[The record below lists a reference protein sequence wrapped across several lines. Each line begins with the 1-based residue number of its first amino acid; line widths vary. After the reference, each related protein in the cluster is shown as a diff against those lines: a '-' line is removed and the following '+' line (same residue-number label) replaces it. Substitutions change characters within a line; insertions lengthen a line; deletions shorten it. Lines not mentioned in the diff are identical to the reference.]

1 MKKVLISAP
10 LLSASG
16 YGHHSRQIFEFL
28 LTQENI
34 SIFCDIT
41 QWGSSSW
48 HLTEK
53 TTDNLLNNILERFVS
68 ESHLS
73 NHDFDECITVSF
85 PHEWKFLGKKNI
97 GVTAGIESEI
107 VPYAWIEKVNKCDK
121 VIVTSEFTKNSFL
134 NCATKNNVN
143 ITTEINVVYQYFN
156 EYNNINTNILDCVK
170 TSKNILVMG
179 QITDLNQDDDRKNVL
194 NSLESLA
201 RICVGLKDVG
211 IVFKT
216 NIRNNSYKDYE
227 ETCKIFSQRIELI
240 RKETEDKIP
249 KVYLI
254 HGNLSNSEVQ
264 SIYNSNKI
272 SVLVSLSK
280 GEGFGRCLLEAAA
293 NKLPII
299 ATDYSAY
306 KEFLK
311 DNFIKVDYSIQ
322 ETLPNKHFSRF
333 LGFKPTYAEYDN
345 KSLHI
350 AILKYFN
357 NESDYNNIA
366 IKLQKNI
373 KNSFCKE
380 SIFKSY
386 NLCLT

>member
-1 MKKVLISAP
+1 MKKILISAP

-28 LTQENI
+28 LTQENVKV
-34 SIFCDIT
+34 FCDVT
-41 QWGSSSW
+41 QWGNSSW

-53 TTDNLLNNILERFVS
+53 TTNDLLSKILERFIP
-68 ESHLS
+68 ESHLA
-73 NHDFDECITVSF
+73 NYDFDECITVSF

-107 VPYAWIEKVNKCDK
+107 VPFSWIEKVNRCDK
-121 VIVTSEFTKNSFL
+121 VIVTSEFTKNSFF
-134 NCATKNNVN
+134 NCATKNNTS
-143 ITTEINVVYQYFN
+143 ITTEINVIYQYFS
-156 EYNNINTNILDCVK
+156 EYSNDESNILDCIK
-170 TSKNILVMG
+170 TNKNILVMG
-179 QITDLNQDDDRKNVL
+179 QITDLNQDSDRKNVL
-194 NSLESLA
+194 NSLESLT
-201 RICVGLKDVG
+201 RICSGLEDVG

-216 NIRNNSYKDYE
+216 NIRNNTYKDYE
-227 ETCKIFSQRIELI
+227 ETAKIFSKKIELI
-240 RKETEDKIP
+240 KKELEDKMP

-254 HGNLSNSEVQ
+254 HGNLSNNEIQ
-264 SIYNSNKI
+264 SLYRSNKI

-311 DNFIKVDYSIQ
+311 DDFIKVDYNLQ
-322 ETLPNKHFSRF
+322 ETLPNKYFSRF
-333 LGFKPTYAEYDN
+333 LDFKPTFADYDN
-345 KSLHI
+345 KSLHM

-366 IKLQKNI
+366 IKLQNNI
-373 KNSFCKE
+373 KNYFCKE